1 MKDPKLEAEK
11 AEVWQAVKALLI
23 PLSLFV
29 ACVISAGGVFLV
41 YNREPLGWA
50 FLLVSVTI
58 IVLDFVGLIR
68 FQNSY
73 RAKGIIVTDILEAEA
88 EHQRAEQDAFD
99 ETTHEAKPVSH

>member
-23 PLSLFV
+23 PLSLFL

-50 FLLVSVTI
+50 FLLVAVTI
-58 IVLDFVGLIR
+58 IVLDFIGLIR

-88 EHQRAEQDAFD
+88 EHARADQDAFSK
-99 ETTHEAKPVSH
+99 TSPEAKPISR